1 VVPALAPA
9 RRALY
14 DRPVVRTL
22 CLALALVVG
31 TACGGHPPP
40 PKRGVAETS
49 ISDWQFRRFQEV
61 LDIEVW
67 VPENRAVAYAGT
79 YVSGAAEHRGKLG
92 DDDVV
97 NVFVTR
103 YQRDDGVV
111 RATVK
116 FARRL
121 AQEAGYT
128 VDEERLGGVRVL
140 RLEGN
145 GELWALWSAKGHVVK
160 VGGRGRTKLPSSV
173 ISYYGDRYPSSVPAG
188 ALEGPLPAGPEQAP
202 PTDPDAPY
210 DPDAPKPDW
219 DTYDPTKTTVP
230 TRSDD

>member
-1 VVPALAPA
+1 MH
-9 RRALY
+9 RA
-14 DRPVVRTL
+14 L
-22 CLALALVVG
+22 CLALALVVS

-40 PKRGVAETS
+40 PVRGVGETA
-49 ISDWQFRRFQEV
+49 IADWQFRRFQEV

-67 VPENRAVAYAGT
+67 VPDNTAVAYTAT
-79 YVSGAAEHRGKLG
+79 YVAGAAEHRGQLG
-92 DDDVV
+92 DDDLT

-128 VDEERLGGVRVL
+128 VDEDRVAGVRLL

-145 GELWALWSAKGHVVK
+145 GELWGLWSAKGHVVK
-160 VGGRGRTKLPSSV
+160 VGGRGRTSLPGAV
-173 ISYYGDRYPSSVPAG
+173 IGWYGDRYPSTVPAG
-188 ALEGPLPAGPEQAP
+188 ALEGPLPAGPDQVKPA
-202 PTDPDAPY
+202 DPDAPY
-210 DPDAPKPDW
+210 DPDAPTPDW
-219 DTYDPTKTTVP
+219 DTYDPGKTKVP
-230 TRSDD
+230 TRTEP

>member
-1 VVPALAPA
+1 M
-9 RRALY
+9 RRS
-14 DRPVVRTL
+14 L
-22 CLALALVVG
+22 CLALALVLG
-31 TACGGHPPP
+31 SACGGPPPP
-40 PKRGVAETS
+40 PKRGVAES
-49 ISDWQFRRFQEV
+49 AIGDWQFRRFQEV

-67 VPENRAVAYAGT
+67 VPENKAVAYAGT
-79 YVSGAAEHRGKLG
+79 YAHATAEHRGKLG
-92 DDDVV
+92 DDDIV

-128 VDEERLGGVRVL
+128 VDEDKIGGVRLL

-160 VGGRGRTKLPSSV
+160 VGGRGRTKLPGGV
-173 ISYYGDRYPSSVPAG
+173 IEYYGARYPSTVPAG
-188 ALEGPLPAGPEQAP
+188 SLEGPLPAGADEVKPV
-202 PTDPDAPY
+202 DPDAPY
-210 DPDAPKPDW
+210 DPDAPTPDW
-219 DTYDPTKTTVP
+219 DTYDPGKTKVP
-230 TRSDD
+230 ERKPE